1 MKTETDIQRDILT
14 YLKLRGITAWRTNSG
29 YARRNIKLAPPGTP
43 DIIGYTAQ
51 GTFIGIEVKKPGYE
65 PSEIQK
71 QWHDQARAAGCHIY
85 VATSVEEL
93 CGIIQS

>member
-1 MKTETDIQRDILT
+1 MTETELQRSILD
-14 YLKLRGITAWRTNSG
+14 YLKARGICAWRANSG
-29 YARRNIKLAPPGTP
+29 YVRKNIKLAPPGTP

-51 GTFIGIEVKKPGYE
+51 GTFFGIEVKKPGCE
-65 PSEIQK
+65 PSKIQK